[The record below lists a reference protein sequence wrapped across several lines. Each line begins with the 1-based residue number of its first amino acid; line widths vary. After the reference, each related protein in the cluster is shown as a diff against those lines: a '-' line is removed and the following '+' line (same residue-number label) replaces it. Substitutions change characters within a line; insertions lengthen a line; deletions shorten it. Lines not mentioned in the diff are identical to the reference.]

1 MPVKCA
7 KMQHIHDKFQWDD
20 LRYILAVARA
30 GSVSGAAQSLN
41 VDHTTVSRRVTRAE
55 RLFNA
60 ALFDRTRAGYV
71 PTTAGTHVVKLAEQ
85 MESALIRCEGEI
97 VNRNDDLS
105 GAVRIAAPDGLAS
118 LFLAPRLA
126 RLCSYHP
133 SLNVMVYPSQ
143 LRYSLAEREV
153 DIGISLQKPDSGRL
167 TARKLIDYRIR
178 LYASRAFL
186 DSYAMPQSFE
196 DLQKV
201 PVVGYIS
208 NLGVTPSVDF
218 LPMLPVKISA
228 GFTSSNITAQI
239 SAVEAGVGIA
249 FLPDFLTEGRENLL
263 PVPLDFAID
272 REFWL
277 MIHEDN
283 RNVARVQA
291 VAEFIHNE
299 VRASRDIFKLETH
312 LMREMRTKN

>member
-1 MPVKCA
+1 
-7 KMQHIHDKFQWDD
+7 MQHIHDKFQWDD

-55 RLFNA
+55 QLFNA

-71 PTTAGTHVVKLAEQ
+71 PTTAGAHVVELAKE
-85 MESALIRCEGEI
+85 MESALIRCEGE
-97 VNRNDDLS
+97 VANRNDDLS
-105 GAVRIAAPDGLAS
+105 GAVRIAAPDGLGS

-126 RLCSYHP
+126 RLCSRHP
-133 SLNVMVYPSQ
+133 NLNVLIYPSQ

-153 DIGISLQKPDSGRL
+153 DIGISLQKPNSGRL
-167 TARKLIDYRIR
+167 TARRLITYRIR
-178 LYASRAFL
+178 LYASRAFVEHHQ
-186 DSYAMPQSFE
+186 MPQSFE

-201 PVVGYIS
+201 PLVGYIG
-208 NLGVTPSVDF
+208 NLGVTPTVDF
-218 LPMLPVKISA
+218 LPMLPVKVSA

-249 FLPDFLTEGRENLL
+249 FLPDFVTEGRENLL
-263 PVPLDFAID
+263 PVPLDFVID

-277 MIHEDN
+277 MVHEDN
-283 RNVARVQA
+283 RNVARVQS

-299 VRASRDIFKLETH
+299 VRACRGIFKLETI
-312 LMREMRTKN
+312 

>member
-1 MPVKCA
+1 
-7 KMQHIHDKFQWDD
+7 MQHIHDKFQWDD

-55 RLFNA
+55 QLFNA

-71 PTTAGTHVVKLAEQ
+71 PTTAGAHVVELAKE
-85 MESALIRCEGEI
+85 MESALIRCEGE
-97 VNRNDDLS
+97 VANRNDDLS
-105 GAVRIAAPDGLAS
+105 GAVRIAAPDGLGS

-126 RLCSYHP
+126 RLCSHHP
-133 SLNVMVYPSQ
+133 NLNVLIYPSQ

-153 DIGISLQKPDSGRL
+153 DIGISLQKPNSGRL
-167 TARKLIDYRIR
+167 TARRLITYRIR
-178 LYASRAFL
+178 LYASRAFVEHHQ
-186 DSYAMPQSFE
+186 MPKSFE
-196 DLQKV
+196 DLQKA
-201 PVVGYIS
+201 PLVGYIG
-208 NLGVTPSVDF
+208 NLGVTPTVDF
-218 LPMLPVKISA
+218 LPMLPVKVSA

-249 FLPDFLTEGRENLL
+249 FLPDFVTEGRENLL
-263 PVPLDFAID
+263 PVPLDFVID

-277 MIHEDN
+277 MVHEDN
-283 RNVARVQA
+283 RNVARVQS

-299 VRASRDIFKLETH
+299 VRACRGIFKLETI
-312 LMREMRTKN
+312 